1 MSQLFY
7 GSICLT
13 DIVEQ
18 AKKGHSAFTKADNG
32 KVYANVN
39 VWLNDE
45 VDKYGNIMSCQLNPK
60 KEKKEQ
66 DGTPYVGNMKQSEQ
80 KPITKNDVEKIAEE
94 ISDLPF

>member
-18 AKKGHSAFTKADNG
+18 AKKGHSEFSKADNG
-32 KVYANVN
+32 KIYANVN
-39 VWLNDE
+39 VWLNDT

-60 KEKKEQ
+60 KEKKDE
-66 DGTPYVGNMKQSEQ
+66 DGQPYIGNMKKSEQ
-80 KPITKNDVEKIAEE
+80 KPVTQGDVAAIEE
-94 ISDLPF
+94 EVNDLPF